1 MAWTLFL
8 PVFSYLL
15 LNGEIERS
23 SGCLAQN
30 NMNIPLTHTP
40 FSPTPTQSHV
50 STKDHCA
57 TWERTE
63 EGVWLWHHHD
73 LGVPEKMPSPTA
85 AQLTA
90 LLPGLLH
97 WTCRFPFHHL
107 QKTSTCS
114 KHCTSL
120 SFTYENLAD
129 QTFMP
134 LASLS
139 SPFPLLFAL
148 RANWRLFKDDLN
160 CHCHK

>member
-1 MAWTLFL
+1 MAWLLFL
-8 PVFSYLL
+8 PVFIYPP

-30 NMNIPLTHTP
+30 YVNFPLTHTP
-40 FSPTPTQSHV
+40 FSPTAPHLMSPLEITMPL
-50 STKDHCA
+50 
-57 TWERTE
+57 ERTE
-63 EGVWLWHHHD
+63 EGVWLQPHHD
-73 LGVPEKMPSPTA
+73 LGVPGKMPSPTA

-90 LLPGLLH
+90 AVQSLFH
-97 WTCRFPFHHL
+97 WTCRFPFRHLKKHHPAPN
-107 QKTSTCS
+107 
-114 KHCTSL
+114 TSL
-120 SFTYENLAD
+120 SSFTYENLAA

-148 RANWRLFKDDLN
+148 RENWHLFKDDLN